1 MNITV
6 IGSGYVGLVTSACFS
21 EVGNSVIS
29 YDSSREKIQI
39 LQSGLVPI
47 YEPGL
52 RELIERNVEFGRLTF
67 TDDITLAL
75 ANSDVV
81 FLAVGTPQKLDG
93 SADISSV
100 LEAASSVGSTM
111 TKTVVVATKSTVPVG
126 TSERVR
132 ATIAAEVAR
141 RSLSIPF
148 SVVSNPEFLKE
159 GAAITDF
166 LKPDRIVVG
175 CDDDLGRR
183 VMREVYAPFERNRP
197 CLIEM
202 DLRSSELT
210 KYVANAML
218 ATRISLMNEMAQIAE
233 FVGADIELVRIGVG
247 SDPRIGP
254 NFLYAGCGYGGS
266 CFPKDAR
273 ALIHFGLENG
283 IPMRMMRAVEEV
295 NEQQK
300 LVLFEKICQFFGGQV
315 HGKKF
320 AVLGLT
326 FKPDTDDL
334 RESPGLSLVRRL
346 LHEGALVNAF
356 DPVGNRVAKEIFSA
370 HEEFR
375 ICDDIYEA
383 VAGSE
388 ALALTTD
395 WKQFRSVDFGEILRA
410 MKRPVIFD
418 GRNQWDP
425 TVLRGMG
432 FVYHGIGRP

>member
-233 FVGADIELVRIGVG
+233 FVGADQIVLTLGQT
-247 SDPRIGP
+247 P
-254 NFLYAGCGYGGS
+254 NTSYS
-266 CFPKDAR
+266 QP
-273 ALIHFGLENG
+273 
-283 IPMRMMRAVEEV
+283 V
-295 NEQQK
+295 NRS
-300 LVLFEKICQFFGGQV
+300 
-315 HGKKF
+315 
-320 AVLGLT
+320 T
-326 FKPDTDDL
+326 
-334 RESPGLSLVRRL
+334 GLS
-346 LHEGALVNAF
+346 
-356 DPVGNRVAKEIFSA
+356 
-370 HEEFR
+370 
-375 ICDDIYEA
+375 
-383 VAGSE
+383 
-388 ALALTTD
+388 
-395 WKQFRSVDFGEILRA
+395 
-410 MKRPVIFD
+410 
-418 GRNQWDP
+418 
-425 TVLRGMG
+425 
-432 FVYHGIGRP
+432 GI